1 MKRLMRSKSNKWL
14 GGVCAGVGDYLQVDP
29 TVVRVLWIIVTVFTG
44 FAPGILL
51 YFLLWFMMPEN

>member
-51 YFLLWFMMPEN
+51 YFLLWLVMPEK